1 MGFVLTGFGGEKVV
15 INGGVLVLLLLRET
29 MRMNIDAMR
38 LAVERKNSGALIAF
52 DRLRIDGK
60 AEFFVRVRPDAAAI
74 AMAGQTLGLRT
85 MQREAHNGL
94 VEGGFVDALRSVDDL
109 TINQLHEQHARLRA

>member
-29 MRMNIDAMR
+29 MRMNMDAMR

-85 MQREAHNGL
+85 MQREAHNRL

-109 TINQLHEQHARLRA
+109 TINQLHEQHARLRE